1 MLANA
6 LLNMFLKCGKPEL
19 VIQQWKQ
26 FWEHFKPDSQS
37 YFHVLI
43 AAAAV
48 GGSNISEVRQ
58 ICDSISTSII
68 ASDELLRTSLNTVRH
83 ILGLEGTLRI
93 SENESI
99 LNIIQGNG
107 EVDENVLVNI
117 TQLAD
122 QHAAQNLMALVGSL
136 TFKISPKISVGLFNM
151 YRRHGMH
158 DAGLALWKVCQK
170 IDIDN
175 ILLTSILQVNYI
187 IKCLKINDNIPLVC
201 L

>member
-1 MLANA
+1 M
-6 LLNMFLKCGKPEL
+6 
-19 VIQQWKQ
+19 
-26 FWEHFKPDSQS
+26 
-37 YFHVLI
+37 
-43 AAAAV
+43 
-48 GGSNISEVRQ
+48 
-58 ICDSISTSII
+58 
-68 ASDELLRTSLNTVRH
+68 
-83 ILGLEGTLRI
+83 
-93 SENESI
+93 I

-136 TFKISPKISVGLFNM
+136 TFKISPKISVGMFNM